1 MDFSA
6 WESQLAKIQIYIAV
20 TIAAAHIT
28 SLVGFNFTGNL
39 SVCSA
44 VAAVLQYLFTVYAI
58 WLVVH
63 TAVLLHTCYVHGKPR
78 EYSLIAVKAPK
89 GENTEKVGLVRI
101 FLAAWGAPL
110 IVVVILFTEIPYA
123 FGTPE
128 SCWLLFTELVY
139 KTFLASVWFAA
150 MVNLVLACVT
160 GYYFQKTESQS
171 KANDDEYAMWL
182 DRLWSRL
189 RLYLPSSVILTF
201 TLATTWTFHALYK
214 MNPLMTYQYLFQVFN
229 MSQGTLMFVF
239 FCMLNPEVRT
249 VIYRGS
255 RSRLTN
261 DNGTSTMTNDNGT
274 SVMTKTK

>member
-1 MDFSA
+1 MNR
-6 WESQLAKIQIYIAV
+6 QAV
-20 TIAAAHIT
+20 FFRMFHADCGEDSHVWLYTCA
-28 SLVGFNFTGNL
+28 

-63 TAVLLHTCYVHGKPR
+63 TAVLMHTCYVHGKPR
-78 EYSLIAVKAPK
+78 ESALIAVKVPK

-110 IVVVILFTEIPYA
+110 IVMVILFTKIPYA
-123 FGTPE
+123 FGSPE

-139 KTFLASVWFAA
+139 KAFLASVWFAA

-160 GYYFQKTESQS
+160 CYYFRKTESQS
-171 KANDDEYAMWL
+171 KANDDQYTMWL
-182 DRLWSRL
+182 DRLWNRL
-189 RLYLPSSVILTF
+189 RLYLPSSVVLTF

-214 MNPLMTYQYLFQVFN
+214 MNPLMTYEYLFQVFN
-229 MSQGTLMFVF
+229 MSQ
-239 FCMLNPEVRT
+239 VRT
-249 VIYRGS
+249 VIYRRS

-261 DNGTSTMTNDNGT
+261 DSGTSA
-274 SVMTKTK
+274 VTKTE